1 MKKKIILGIETSCD
15 DTSIAV
21 VDSDQNILSNIV
33 VNQNNYHQQFGG
45 IVPEIAA
52 RAHLHL
58 IDTTLKKIITES
70 RC

>member
-33 VNQNNYHQQFGG
+33 VNQNNYHQQF
-45 IVPEIAA
+45 ENS
-52 RAHLHL
+52 
-58 IDTTLKKIITES
+58 T
-70 RC
+70 